1 MRLARQCEHRESL
14 RRGRTQRLP
23 RRAAW
28 AAADVF
34 VSLADSIQET
44 FGIAPVEAMAAGLP
58 AVVADWDGY
67 RDTVR
72 QGIDGF
78 RIPTLMPSAGLGA
91 DLALRH
97 ALEADDYE
105 AYIGN
110 VAALTAVDID
120 AAAAAFARLFASAS
134 LRARMGEAARRRA
147 REIFDWKNIFGR
159 YEELWDA
166 QTKMRLTHAPRAIPR
181 IGWTVPPSLLWRVGA
196 TRKRRRTT
204 SNCSG
209 SWRWWGSR
217 RPCCQARQK
226 SARCPTRPQAA
237 RDLQANWL
245 PG

>member
-1 MRLARQCEHRESL
+1 MAGVTDVVFRQLCKE
-14 RRGRTQRLP
+14 
-23 RRAAW
+23 
-28 AAADVF
+28 
-34 VSLADSIQET
+34 
-44 FGIAPVEAMAAGLP
+44 
-58 AVVADWDGY
+58 
-67 RDTVR
+67 
-72 QGIDGF
+72 
-78 RIPTLMPSAGLGA
+78 LGA
-91 DLALRH
+91 DVMVTEFVSAEGIMQRDEYTRKYTDFSEEQRPVGIQLFG
-97 ALEADDYE
+97 AD
-105 AYIGN
+105 G
-110 VAALTAVDID
+110 
-120 AAAAAFARLFASAS
+120 
-134 LRARMGEAARRRA
+134 ARMGEAARRRA